1 MSVLLPKNIDVNKLK
16 YSEVKVLKSGA
27 KSVYMNYDGAKLM
40 IQTPILTL
48 PYGVNDSSQFV
59 KEGDDKVK
67 KDEEKKYDLTL
78 SFKGITEN
86 PKVKQFH
93 DKLKDMEQ
101 KVIEDAFANRLL
113 WFKNNFNNNKD
124 VVSNMFTPMV
134 KHDKDKATGEIANK
148 YPPTFR
154 VKVPYSAKEDKFE
167 FDAYD
172 MDNNDV
178 EFADIVNNLKGGKA
192 QLIIQLNGIWF
203 SGGMFGCSWK
213 IVSGKFQQTNTAKV
227 TFIVDSDVD
236 KDDEEEDDDDIS
248 VDEDAL
254 KKPPAQVEKTVEK
267 PSVQVEKPVEE
278 EEEDEEEEEE
288 DEEEEEEEE
297 DRPPTPPPEP
307 VKPVKKAVKKAAK

>member
-1 MSVLLPKNIDVNKLK
+1 MSVILPKSIDVNKLK
-16 YSEVKVLKSGA
+16 YSEVKILKSGA
-27 KSVYMNYDGAKLM
+27 KSVYVNYDGSKLM
-40 IQTPILTL
+40 LQTPILSL
-48 PYGVNDSSQFV
+48 PYGVNDSSQFI
-59 KEGDDKVK
+59 KDDDKKEK

-78 SFKGITEN
+78 SFKGVNEN
-86 PKVKQFH
+86 PKIKQFH
-93 DKLKDMEQ
+93 DKLKEMEQ

-113 WFKNNFNNNKD
+113 WFKNNYNNNKD

-154 VKVPYSAKEDKFE
+154 VKVPYNARDDKFE

-178 EFADIVNNLKGGKA
+178 EFADILNNLKGGKA

-213 IVSGKFQQTNTAKV
+213 VVSGKFQQSNTTKV
-227 TFIVDSDVD
+227 TFIVDSDVE
-236 KDDEEEDDDDIS
+236 KDDEENEEEDDIS
-248 VDEDAL
+248 IDEDVL
-254 KKPPAQVEKTVEK
+254 KKQIVSTADD
-267 PSVQVEKPVEE
+267 SRVEE
-278 EEEDEEEEEE
+278 EEEDEGEEEE

-297 DRPPTPPPEP
+297 EERAPTPPPEP
-307 VKPVKKAVKKAAK
+307 VKPVKKAVKKTAK